1 MREAS
6 VVEATSISN
15 CLSYRMVII
24 NKRRDDKVKGFDYH
38 ILSTSG
44 VVITLEK
51 YFNIQKCTNLIE
63 MDSFTLNFE

>member
-1 MREAS
+1 
-6 VVEATSISN
+6 
-15 CLSYRMVII
+15 MVII